1 MSGFKIVSCLLSIAS
16 ILIAINCNSNHKR
29 ILDLESKMESFKF
42 RLNAVLGH
50 QAGLKKEIL
59 NLQRF
64 KEDKQVRMFFN
75 DTETKGEQ
83 DD

>member
-16 ILIAINCNSNHKR
+16 ILIAVNCNSNYKR
-29 ILDLESKMESFKF
+29 ILDLESEMESFEF
-42 RLNAVLGH
+42 RLNAVLGY

-59 NLQRF
+59 HL
-64 KEDKQVRMFFN
+64 K
-75 DTETKGEQ
+75 ETKQDNVKCSAMPGKGKQ